1 MERVQALKGR
11 LYRTARLYLA
21 GDAAALDAVDEAVYK
36 GLLSCR
42 RLRRT
47 EYFDTWMTRILI
59 NVCNDELRRLKRERT
74 MDELPEAAAEV
85 YDRLPLRDAVERLP
99 QELRAVVA
107 LRYFA
112 GYTLAETAEILGIP
126 PGTVSTRQRRARCP
140 PANAGHWRCC
150 GWNCRRKKEV
160 RYEPKRGIQHSAP
173 GTGPDAARAGIH
185 RHPGQGPGPGATRP
199 AAG

>member
-59 NVCNDELRRLKRERT
+59 NDELRRLKRERT

-126 PGTVSTRQRRARCP
+126 PGTVSTRQRRALALLRLELSEEE
-140 PANAGHWRCC
+140 G
-150 GWNCRRKKEV
+150 
-160 RYEPKRGIQHSAP
+160 
-173 GTGPDAARAGIH
+173 
-185 RHPGQGPGPGATRP
+185 GQV
-199 AAG
+199 